1 MFLLSNAKRIER
13 NANKQIE
20 VEKAR
25 MKAMNVLTNIELEKL
40 ENESKLQ
47 PEMDK
52 IATLKANIESKTTL
66 QAKAWTYRLSANSL
80 NIISALMTI
89 SGIAGTNNLFELEQ
103 AFIGRTG
110 IFACTTALLQLV
122 VMNINKRGYEIKQN
136 HFVDYKKIALFKGI
150 VIGVSMVGNYKYM
163 AGIMPHSLFYNC
175 VSLAIAFCLDNGAC
189 YLSELATNVRYR
201 NYTTDTSEKGN
212 MTRLDKFLRLVNEK
226 LFGWIDKEYN
236 KAFESEDIESDDMAA
251 EHEEKEID
259 KPIVTSSKINASKDL
274 EQTKKLTKVQE
285 NYNKVMQEIATM
297 KKGEVVNKDT
307 FGLSQY
313 DWKNVREKLDSNKI
327 VTCKNKKTYIL

>member
-1 MFLLSNAKRIER
+1 MSIFTSAKKIER

-47 PEMDK
+47 PEVDK

-80 NIISALMTI
+80 NCISALMTI

-110 IFACTTALLQLV
+110 IFACTTTLLQLV

-150 VIGVSMVGNYKYM
+150 VIGISMVGNYKYM
-163 AGIMPHSLFYNC
+163 AGIMPHSLFYNI
-175 VSLAIAFCLDNGAC
+175 VSIAVAFCLDNGAC
-189 YLSELATNVRYR
+189 YLSNLATNVKYR
-201 NYTTDTSEKGN
+201 NYTNDTTSKGN
-212 MTRLDKFLRLVNEK
+212 MTRLDKFLKLVSNK

-236 KAFESEDIESDDMAA
+236 KVFESNMVA

-259 KPIVTSSKINASKDL
+259 KPIVTSSKINTSKDL
-274 EQTKKLTKVQE
+274 EQTKKLTKAQE